1 MKRWMLGLIFLLSLL
16 LLACNAT
23 IYVPNSINTPMLKER
38 NQLNLSA
45 HYGVNDFEVQ
55 SAFAL
60 SNHIGLMY
68 NHAFTKEKSSDEY
81 VRQNVNEVGLGLYK
95 AFPKGLIMEIYGG
108 YGYASMHSYSETG
121 DLPPIFPI
129 KTKADNELS
138 DKMVGD
144 YEKYFIQPTIGVSRS
159 GISVALSGR
168 VSRIK
173 YIDYE
178 WMNPS
183 NWDAHG
189 DFFEPALTV
198 KIGNKV
204 KIVGQIGLSFSMND
218 NFGEYD
224 YRIGSLGVEVSDIL
238 FKK

>member
-1 MKRWMLGLIFLLSLL
+1 MRRGIMGLILLLSFL

-23 IYVPNSINTPMLKER
+23 IYVPNSINTPLLKESSQF
-38 NQLNLSA
+38 NVSA
-45 HYGVNDFEVQ
+45 HHGFNDFEIQ

-60 SNHIGLMY
+60 TNHIGLMY
-68 NHAFTKEKSSDEY
+68 NHAFLKEKSADDY
-81 VRQNVNEVGLGLYK
+81 IRQNVNEVGLGLYN
-95 AFPKGLIMEIYGG
+95 AFPKGLIMEIYAG
-108 YGYASMHSYSETG
+108 YGKASMHSYSETA
-121 DLPPIFPI
+121 DLSPIFPI
-129 KTKADNELS
+129 KTKTNNELS

-173 YIDYE
+173 YTDYE
-178 WMNPS
+178 WMNQS
-183 NWDAHG
+183 FYDAEG

-198 KIGNKV
+198 KFGEKV
-204 KIVGQIGLSFSMND
+204 KIVGQVGLSFAMNE

-224 YRIGSLGVEVSDIL
+224 YRIGSIGVEVSDVL